1 MNDKITNNKKTV
13 AYLTRHTV
21 SNYGSVLQAYATQTA
36 LEKLGYNPVC
46 INYYRGDEKPK
57 ELVHTLLQTSK
68 WNKNALT
75 RLVYMLTQ
83 KPVYSYA
90 GKRFEQYRKIVK
102 VSDKE
107 YNYEQDLIDNCPKAD
122 VYMTGSDQVWNTI
135 TCDKI
140 DPVYFMSFL
149 KNNEKRIA
157 YAASFGGSSVKDDDK
172 PIISEL
178 LKNYDA
184 VSVRENS
191 GVKIAKELGVNA
203 SQVLDP
209 TFLLSNDEWEKIIPK
224 RECNEKYVLVYQL
237 HPNKNFDKYAKAFA
251 KNKGLKLYRISHCF
265 HHMVRSGKFI
275 CCPPV
280 EEFLWYIKNAEYF
293 LTDSFHGTAFS
304 IGLNTQFVDVLPKA
318 YSERISSVLELI
330 GCENRILKSYDDF
343 SITDKKI
350 DFSSVNKKIEVERC
364 KSYETL
370 KNMLGEC
377 LE

>member
-1 MNDKITNNKKTV
+1 MSEKPIV

-21 SNYGSVLQAYATQTA
+21 SNYGSVLQAFATQTA
-36 LEKLGYNPVC
+36 LEKLGCNPVC
-46 INYYRGDEKPK
+46 INYYRSDEKPK
-57 ELVHTLLQTSK
+57 ELVHTLLQCSK

-102 VSDKE
+102 VTDRE
-107 YNYEQDLIDNCPKAD
+107 YNCEQDLIDDCPEAD

-149 KNNEKRIA
+149 KDGQKRFS
-157 YAASFGGSSVKDDDK
+157 YAASFGGSEVKDKDK
-172 PIISEL
+172 PVISNL
-178 LKNYDA
+178 LKKYDS
-184 VSVRENS
+184 VSIRENS
-191 GVKIAKELGVNA
+191 GVRIAEELGINA

-209 TFLLSNDEWEKIIPK
+209 TLLLTKDEWDKIIPK
-224 RECNEKYVLVYQL
+224 RECSEKYVLVYQL

-251 KNKGLKLYRISHCF
+251 KSKGLKLYRISQCF
-265 HHMVRSGKFI
+265 HHTVRSGKFI

-293 LTDSFHGTAFS
+293 LTDSFHGTAFA
-304 IGLNTQFVDVLPKA
+304 IGLNTQFVDILPKS
-318 YSERISSVLELI
+318 YSERISSILELI

-343 SITDKKI
+343 SITDNRI
-350 DFSSVNKKIEVERC
+350 DFDEVNRKIETERQ
-364 KSYETL
+364 KSYDTL
-370 KNMLGEC
+370 RNMIGEC